1 MPVNGVTEK
10 FDPDKLKTN
19 ALTSIRLGVEDFT
32 RSQLAEGGDPDRALS
47 ALRNLFA
54 GILLLFKYRIATE
67 AGSPADGYEL
77 IFKTGEILPQPDG
90 VGGFEWQPM
99 KFGNTTIDVPDIK
112 KRFEAFGIATD
123 WKVIEALQK
132 ERNNVEHL
140 HPQNA
145 AGVIGKFLSDTFP
158 LLSEFI
164 QKELQSAPATLLGET
179 WKTMLEHHDFYK
191 AQAAACEEAWAALN
205 VPDDLLPV
213 VPDMQCEDCG
223 SSLLKPSG
231 DEEESSDLESG
242 QVNYVCVGCAHHAL
256 IVPLLEETL
265 VEFVG
270 GYDPYSGEESPTGEC
285 PECQHLTFVHAEG
298 KCLWCGMKLDPE
310 GCARCGNALTLDD
323 YDNSLCGYC
332 QYQAD
337 KHRDD

>member
-1 MPVNGVTEK
+1 MTEK

-32 RSQLAEGGDPDRALS
+32 RSQLTEDGDADRALS

-54 GILLLFKYRIATE
+54 GILLLFKYRIATK

-90 VGGFEWQPM
+90 MGGIEWQPT
-99 KFGNTTIDVPDIK
+99 KFAKTTIDVPDIR
-112 KRFEAFGIATD
+112 KRFDAFGIQTD
-123 WKVIEALQK
+123 WKVIETLQK
-132 ERNNVEHL
+132 ERNSAEHL

-158 LLSEFI
+158 VLSEFI
-164 QKELQSAPATLLGET
+164 QKELECAPATLLGET
-179 WKTMLEHHDFYK
+179 WKTMLAHHDFYK
-191 AQAAACEEAWAALN
+191 AQAAACESAWEVLN

-213 VPDMQCEDCG
+213 VPDMQCEECG
-223 SSLLKPSG
+223 SSLLKPAG
-231 DEEESSDLESG
+231 GEDESSDLESG
-242 QVNYVCVGCAHHAL
+242 QVKYVCVSCAHRAL
-256 IVPLLEETL
+256 AIPLLEETL
-265 VEFVG
+265 VDFLG
-270 GYDPYSGEESPTGEC
+270 GYDPYSGEEPPTGEC
-285 PECQHLTFVHAEG
+285 PECQHRTFVHVQGE
-298 KCLWCGMKLDPE
+298 CLWCGMKLNPE
-310 GCARCGNALTLDD
+310 GCARCGNSLTLDD
-323 YDNSLCGYC
+323 YDNMLCGYC

>member
-1 MPVNGVTEK
+1 MTSATEK
-10 FDPDKLKTN
+10 FDPDKLKSN

-32 RSQLAEGGDPDRALS
+32 RSQLAAGGDPDRALS

-54 GILLLFKYRIATE
+54 GILLLFKYRIATG
-67 AGSPADGYEL
+67 AGSAAEGYEL

-90 VGGFEWQPM
+90 MGGIEWQPM

-112 KRFEAFGIATD
+112 KRFDAFGIATD

-132 ERNNVEHL
+132 ERNNAEHL

-158 LLSEFI
+158 VLSTFI
-164 QKELQSAPATLLGET
+164 QDELDSAPATLLGET
-179 WKTMLEHHDFYK
+179 WTTMLKHHDFYQ
-191 AQAAACEEAWAALN
+191 AQAAVCTAAWAGLN

-213 VPDMQCEDCG
+213 VPDMQCEACG

-242 QVNYVCVGCAHHAL
+242 EVTYICVSCAHRAL

-265 VEFVG
+265 IEFVG
-270 GYDPYSGEESPTGEC
+270 GYDPFSGEEPPTAEC
-285 PECQHLTFVHAEG
+285 PECRHATFVHANG
-298 KCLWCGMKLDPE
+298 KCLWCGMQLAPE
-310 GCARCGNALTLDD
+310 GCSRCGNVLTLDD

-337 KHRDD
+337 KYRDA